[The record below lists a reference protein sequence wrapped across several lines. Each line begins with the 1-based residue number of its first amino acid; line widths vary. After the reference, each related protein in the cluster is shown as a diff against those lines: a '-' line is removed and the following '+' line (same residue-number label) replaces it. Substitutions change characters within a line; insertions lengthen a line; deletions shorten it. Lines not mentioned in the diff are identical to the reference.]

1 MAVHNRG
8 TLNSDHRR
16 HDRLLVTRFAAGDSY
31 PSDEAEAKALVA
43 GCSDCAEL
51 AADIRLLSMR
61 AQELT
66 APRRPRDFR
75 ISAEQAD
82 RLRGNWFERLM
93 RGLAAPGWGTA
104 LRPMAGAAMA
114 IGLMLVV
121 IGSLP
126 LGAAAPASQPA
137 GARSPLR
144 DNAAATQAPAP
155 APTIESAP
163 EQPGGQLGAEGP
175 NLSPSE
181 RDMET
186 TADDGT
192 NDAGDPN
199 LFSEVYVAS
208 PDPEG
213 SFSGGGAQ
221 VSTQPPARGQL
232 LLFAGVLTLAVGTA
246 LLLLVLFARR
256 RFGDALIR

>member
-1 MAVHNRG
+1 MAVHSRG

-31 PSDEAEAKALVA
+31 PSDEAEAQALVA

-61 AQELT
+61 AHELT

-75 ISAEQAD
+75 ISAEQAE
-82 RLRGNWFERLM
+82 RLRGNWFERFM

-126 LGAAAPASQPA
+126 LGKAAPASQPA
-137 GARSPLR
+137 GARSPR
-144 DNAAATQAPAP
+144 GYGPSATQAPDAP
-155 APTIESAP
+155 PTIKSAP
-163 EQPGGQLGAEGP
+163 EVEQPGGQLGAEGP
-175 NLSPSE
+175 ALSPSQ
-181 RDMET
+181 RDGPT
-186 TADDGT
+186 TAEDNA
-192 NDAGDPN
+192 NDAEDPN
-199 LFSEVYVAS
+199 LLSEVYAAS

-213 SFSGGGAQ
+213 SFSGGGA
-221 VSTQPPARGQL
+221 
-232 LLFAGVLTLAVGTA
+232 
-246 LLLLVLFARR
+246 
-256 RFGDALIR
+256 